1 MAVLLSRCG
10 GSPAEVSSLSLRTH
24 PRPGKMQRSS
34 AGFRHSDRNGAIQ
47 PHLDQMQHAP
57 INDPARHRLQLSF
70 FSSLKTERVARKSIV
85 PGMRPEQMCLTS
97 SGAT

>member
-1 MAVLLSRCG
+1 LPFAADALATGQDATVIG
-10 GSPAEVSSLSLRTH
+10 
-24 PRPGKMQRSS
+24 
-34 AGFRHSDRNGAIQ
+34 GFRHSDRNGAIQ

-70 FSSLKTERVARKSIV
+70 SSSLKTERVARKSIV